1 MLKPLRFSLTC
12 VAISLLM
19 ACQSSSNAPQT
30 PSMSSNNTVVKQSI
44 SNVLTRPASFEE
56 PSVQS
61 DSDLITL
68 EKIMSDPDWL
78 GRFADNVGWS
88 VLGDHIV
95 FERKR
100 HGSSIKDVFQ
110 ISPENIVI
118 NGELASLKN
127 IHLLQA
133 EERVVS
139 QNQRFIAWIYDD
151 IGFIYDAQ
159 SRSAHSFSHGQE
171 AVSQLQFMLDGR
183 LSFKQ
188 GSHIHVIDPESFK
201 RQSLFSWAFA
211 DKPVAVKPGSDYI
224 AQEQISLIKYIQV
237 KRQQRQEQ
245 SDYQQQ
251 LIESNSELEQVPFY
265 FDKDYRLSAVSVA
278 PN

>member
-1 MLKPLRFSLTC
+1 
-12 VAISLLM
+12 
-19 ACQSSSNAPQT
+19 
-30 PSMSSNNTVVKQSI
+30 MSSNNTVVKQSI

-56 PSVQS
+56 PSLQS
-61 DSDLITL
+61 HSDPITL

-133 EERVVS
+133 EERS
-139 QNQRFIAWIYDD
+139 QP
-151 IGFIYDAQ
+151 
-159 SRSAHSFSHGQE
+159 
-171 AVSQLQFMLDGR
+171 
-183 LSFKQ
+183 K
-188 GSHIHVIDPESFK
+188 
-201 RQSLFSWAFA
+201 
-211 DKPVAVKPGSDYI
+211 
-224 AQEQISLIKYIQV
+224 
-237 KRQQRQEQ
+237 
-245 SDYQQQ
+245 
-251 LIESNSELEQVPFY
+251 
-265 FDKDYRLSAVSVA
+265 
-278 PN
+278 